1 MYRNTEL
8 RRHQYFAQPEWPGG
22 IYVSPTMAGS
32 RAGSLIAITW
42 ATLMSFGYDGYVEA
56 TRKII
61 ETTRYIAD
69 GYKKTCT
76 LLMNL
81 VQ

>member
-42 ATLMSFGYDGYVEA
+42 ATLMSFGHDGYVAA
-56 TRKII
+56 TKRII

-69 GYKKTCT
+69 GYKKKHA
-76 LLMNL
+76 LY
-81 VQ
+81 